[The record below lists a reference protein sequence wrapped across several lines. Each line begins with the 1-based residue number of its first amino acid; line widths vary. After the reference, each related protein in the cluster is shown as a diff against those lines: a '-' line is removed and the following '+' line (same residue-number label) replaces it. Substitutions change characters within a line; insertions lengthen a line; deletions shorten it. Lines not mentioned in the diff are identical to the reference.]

1 MSYTALYRKY
11 RPSNFSNVVGQKIV
25 VNILKNSLMTGHI
38 SHAYLFAGPRGTG
51 KTSIAKIFAKAVN
64 CLDFHDDICGK
75 CENCINLE
83 KNDIDIIEID
93 AASNNGVEEIRTIR
107 ENVKLLPSFCKYKV
121 YIIDEVHMLSTGAFN
136 ALLKTLEEPPTHV
149 IFILATTEINKIP
162 LTILSRCQRF
172 DFTRLSEEDI
182 EERLKFI
189 LNTENRKLSDSVI
202 SYISEI
208 SDGGLR
214 DAINLLDQVLSLDND
229 QVTVDEIND
238 LSGNISSDTVYKLFE
253 NILNVDFKNTL
264 SILDKI
270 SKKGKN
276 FNDLVDK
283 MLILIRDIAIN
294 MDVKD
299 YFDSSYSKILGQFE
313 ITKKNLLTLTN
324 VLNELSFQLK
334 HSNDQKLLFEIYIL
348 SFLNTI
354 EVIDNNVNSNIN
366 SSEIASVNNT
376 TSSTKQYNLVE
387 EKNIAKSN
395 SNGVSSNKDDVFQIK
410 DVRINNVLAEADK
423 NVLNNL
429 ILNFSEINNYISNKK
444 YNSVAVLLLDS
455 KIVCASNKYLLFTF
469 ADKSTLDIF
478 YQNLK
483 LLELLIMEVF
493 KYPYKLVA
501 VSNDEWK
508 NIKQEYINKK
518 KNGEKYIFIEEND
531 VKLNMKDKNDDV
543 EDLALDIFG
552 EDAVSIK

>member
-324 VLNELSFQLK
+324 LLNELSFQLK

-376 TSSTKQYNLVE
+376 TFSTKQHNLVE
-387 EKNIAKSN
+387 EKSIAKSN

>member
-51 KTSIAKIFAKAVN
+51 KTSVAKIFAKAVN

-324 VLNELSFQLK
+324 LLNELSFQLK

-423 NVLNNL
+423 NILNNL

>member
-11 RPSNFSNVVGQKIV
+11 RPSNFSNVVGQKVV

-189 LNTENRKLSDSVI
+189 LNIENRKLSDSVI

-253 NILNVDFKNTL
+253 NILNIDFKNTL

-270 SKKGKN
+270 SKKGKD

-299 YFDSSYSKILGQFE
+299 YFDSSYSKILGKFE

-324 VLNELSFQLK
+324 LLNELSFQLK

-348 SFLNTI
+348 SFLNTV
-354 EVIDNNVNSNIN
+354 EVIDNNVDSNIN
-366 SSEIASVNNT
+366 SSEITSVNNI

-387 EKNIAKSN
+387 EKSIAKSN
-395 SNGVSSNKDDVFQIK
+395 SNDVNSNKDDVFQIK

-483 LLELLIMEVF
+483 LLELLIIEVF

-518 KNGEKYIFIEEND
+518 KNGEKYIFIDEND
-531 VKLNMKDKNDDV
+531 VKLDKKEKNDDV